1 MPALLAF
8 SCPNSAATSGNAQEG
23 GREEIVVP
31 GRATRPAT
39 TIDTTSENASPAM
52 VRAESLIYFAE
63 LVRSRGH
70 DPEALFAS
78 VRLDP
83 AVVNEQDQ
91 FIPYRAMIQLLEL
104 AADKL
109 GCPDFGLRLA
119 RRQYAEGILGPL
131 DIAMR
136 NSATVVDA
144 WRFCADHVHTYSTGA
159 HLTVTGEPRSDRIT
173 IRFEILLS
181 RLYRQRQAVEH
192 ALLISHL
199 ATRMFSG
206 ERALPRE
213 VWFAHEPADG
223 ATVHEEY
230 FGCNV
235 RFGQACNALFYASS
249 DFHVPIV
256 GRNDRVFQLATYFID
271 SQFPSPHA
279 LIRTRVRIAIEKQL
293 SEGNC
298 TQVEVAAE
306 LGMHPRT
313 LQRRLRSEGEN
324 FEAIKDEVRRDGA
337 VRYLRQT
344 QLPLKTI
351 AGLLGYSEL
360 SVLYRSCQRWFGE
373 SPSTVRQIEDI
384 ALLPQIAQSRE
395 MHHPT

>member
-1 MPALLAF
+1 MSGTGIRPEAGEGM
-8 SCPNSAATSGNAQEG
+8 AATNG
-23 GREEIVVP
+23 P
-31 GRATRPAT
+31 
-39 TIDTTSENASPAM
+39 PAM
-52 VRAESLIYFAE
+52 VRSESLTYFAE

-70 DPEALFAS
+70 DPKALFAG
-78 VRLDP
+78 VRIDP
-83 AVVNEQDQ
+83 AAVTARDQ
-91 FIPYRAMIQLLEL
+91 FIPYRQMIQLLEN

-109 GCPDFGLRLA
+109 DCPDFGLRLA
-119 RRQYAEGILGPL
+119 QRQYAEGILGPL

-144 WRFCADHVHTYSTGA
+144 WRFCADHAYTYSAGA
-159 HLTVTGEPRSDRIT
+159 HVTIVDEPERDRT
-173 IRFEILLS
+173 AIRFEILLP

-206 ERALPRE
+206 DQAAPRE
-213 VWFAHEPADG
+213 VWFAHEPLED
-223 ATVHEEY
+223 ATDHERL
-230 FGCNV
+230 FGCRV
-235 RFGQACNALFYASS
+235 RFAQPSNALFYASD
-249 DFHVPIV
+249 DFDVPVV
-256 GRNDRVFQLATYFID
+256 GRNDRVLQLATYFID
-271 SQFPSPHA
+271 SQFPSPVS
-279 LIRTRVRIAIEKQL
+279 LIRTRVRLAIEQQL

-313 LQRRLRSEGEN
+313 LQRRLRGEGEN
-324 FEAIKDEVRRDGA
+324 FEAIKDEVRRDAA

-344 QLPLKTI
+344 RLPLKTV

-373 SPSTVRQIEDI
+373 SPSTVRQIEDV
-384 ALLPQIAQSRE
+384 ALLDTVGRE
-395 MHHPT
+395 LRRSA